1 MAATDVP
8 CPVCGRGV
16 DEVCKKDV
24 SGTALIGKPHKQ
36 RVKLAR
42 VIRHKMAPHWRK
54 GDRS

>member
-1 MAATDVP
+1 MSATDVP
-8 CPVCGRGV
+8 CPVCGAGR
-16 DEVCKKDV
+16 DENCTKDK
-24 SGTALIGKPHKQ
+24 TPLHGKPHKQ

>member
-8 CPVCGRGV
+8 CPVCGALR
-16 DEVCKKDV
+16 DENCKAHPV
-24 SGTALIGKPHKQ
+24 GKPHKQ

-42 VIRHKMAPHWRK
+42 VLRHKMAPHWRK